1 MIRWKTL
8 TIELVI
14 LGTAVLAVY
23 MHAHSADPLAL
34 WHQMGKTPVTAPVTH
49 PYQPPSNR
57 FEDNRSAATVNVP
70 TPPKEIASP
79 IPTHRRTTPRRAMK
93 PIRRRATKPPYW
105 APQHIPQRDLGL
117 RRGSSFCKQIP
128 AIAYHLDRETLI
140 AAMNSRGVDAATE
153 AKVLACLGK

>member
-1 MIRWKTL
+1 MVKWKTL
-8 TIELVI
+8 LIELAF
-14 LGTAVLAVY
+14 LAAAVWFSYDYFTYQPA
-23 MHAHSADPLAL
+23 A
-34 WHQMGKTPVTAPVTH
+34 PVTAPVTA
-49 PYQPPSNR
+49 PIPPPDQQFESNKP
-57 FEDNRSAATVNVP
+57 AATEAVS